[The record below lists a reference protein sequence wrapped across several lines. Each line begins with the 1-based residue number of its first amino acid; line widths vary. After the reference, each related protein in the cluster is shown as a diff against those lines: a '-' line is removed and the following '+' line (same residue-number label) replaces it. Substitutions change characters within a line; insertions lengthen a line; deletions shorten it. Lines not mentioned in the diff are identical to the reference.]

1 MGAGTV
7 QVQGSSK
14 RRRTKRVRP
23 MSEINVTPFVDVMLV
38 LLIIFMV
45 TAPMLTVGVTVKEPE
60 TDAPVLEDDSDD
72 EVTLSLYITS
82 GGEFFIQTEDDEPVS
97 REELIP
103 KLRAIIE
110 QRKDKSIWISADKDI
125 TYNLIAKLTADLAN
139 NGFNKFKYVHSPD
152 NSEINHSEE

>member
-1 MGAGTV
+1 MAFKFK
-7 QVQGSSK
+7 SSK
-14 RRRTKRVRP
+14 KEP
-23 MSEINVTPFVDVMLV
+23 ISEINVTPFVDVMLV

-60 TDAPVLEDDSDD
+60 TDAPVLEGNSDD
-72 EVTLSLYITS
+72 EITLSLYITS
-82 GGEFFIQTEDDEPVS
+82 DGEFFIQTETDEPVS
-97 REELIP
+97 REQLIP

-110 QRKDKSIWISADKDI
+110 QRKDKSIWIRADKDT

>member
-1 MGAGTV
+1 
-7 QVQGSSK
+7 
-14 RRRTKRVRP
+14 
-23 MSEINVTPFVDVMLV
+23 
-38 LLIIFMV
+38 MV

-60 TDAPVLEDDSDD
+60 TDAPVLEDNSDD

-110 QRKDKSIWISADKDI
+110 QRKDKSIWIRADKDI